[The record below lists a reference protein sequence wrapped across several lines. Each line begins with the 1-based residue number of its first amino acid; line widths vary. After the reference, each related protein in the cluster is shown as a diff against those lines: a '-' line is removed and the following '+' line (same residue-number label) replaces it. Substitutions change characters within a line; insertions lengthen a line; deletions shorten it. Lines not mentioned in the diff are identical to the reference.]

1 MWESIRKNVSRIIAK
16 KVWPWIR
23 KEILPIVRKLIQD
36 AGAEILVWLTQK
48 IRGILTA
55 DAAAQGSHAKEQVNH
70 AESEAARAP
79 NEQVAEAWRQAADYW
94 RREYESVNDRLQK
107 NLAEASEA
115 ISTAHQDLNSAVNN
129 AEPDLAFEGG
139 SLKLTVGGESR
150 FLAPPK

>member
-1 MWESIRKNVSRIIAK
+1 MWESMRKELSRWIGK

-23 KEILPIVRKLIQD
+23 KEILSIVLEAIKD
-36 AGAEILVWLTQK
+36 AIGAVLLWLTQK
-48 IRGILTA
+48 LHGILTA
-55 DAAAQGSHAKEQVNH
+55 DAAAQGSHAQEQVNH

-94 RREYESVNDRLQK
+94 RREYERVNDRLQK